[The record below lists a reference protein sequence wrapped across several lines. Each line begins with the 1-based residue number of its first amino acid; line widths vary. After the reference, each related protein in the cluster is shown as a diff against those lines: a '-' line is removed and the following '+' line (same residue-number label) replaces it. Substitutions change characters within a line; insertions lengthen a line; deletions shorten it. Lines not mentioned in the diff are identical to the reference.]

1 MSGVASQMPNV
12 QYAALPWRKAEG
24 EIQILLVTTLNTRRW
39 IVPKGWP
46 LAGHTPGECAALEA
60 LEEAG
65 VLGEVAAET
74 LGTFHYK
81 KRRKSG
87 EIVPC
92 KVHVFPMEVVR
103 QRRNWAEKKSRKSR
117 WYSLEEARAR
127 VTEPGLRRLI
137 GKFAKAS
144 NGAAPRRAPGRTP
157 PAR

>member
-1 MSGVASQMPNV
+1 M
-12 QYAALPWRKAEG
+12 
-24 EIQILLVTTLNTRRW
+24 
-39 IVPKGWP
+39 PKGWP

-65 VLGEVAAET
+65 VLGEIAAET
-74 LGTFHYK
+74 LGSFQYK

-92 KVHVFPMEVVR
+92 KVHVFAMEVVR
-103 QRRNWAEKKSRKSR
+103 QRRNWAEKRSRESR
-117 WYSLEEARAR
+117 WYSVEEARAR

-144 NGAAPRRAPGRTP
+144 GGAPARRASGRP
-157 PAR
+157 LAAR